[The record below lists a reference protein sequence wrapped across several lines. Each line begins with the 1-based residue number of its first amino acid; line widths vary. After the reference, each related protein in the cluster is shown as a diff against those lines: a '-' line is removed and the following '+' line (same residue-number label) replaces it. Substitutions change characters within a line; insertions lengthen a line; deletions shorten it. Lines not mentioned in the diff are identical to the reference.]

1 VTVFANIFQPLI
13 DVFEAVLTFF
23 HDSVGLQWGVS
34 IIALTVVVR
43 AAILPLTLRQ
53 MKSMRRLQ
61 TLSPK
66 IKELQAKYK
75 GDKQRQNEEMMKFY
89 KENQVNPLGSCL
101 PLLLQ
106 LPVFIG
112 LFYMLR
118 TDLKKDI
125 CPPVVQYVAEQK
137 PSGGLGAVSCTN
149 GMNGQGVPKG
159 AEVSFTDWLHLPAQQ
174 AHHVQTSFDTGFL
187 FIPDLTAKATGAALI
202 TLIVLSVG
210 TQLASSLLMSFTTD
224 KTQRLIFMALPFFFV
239 IFIINF
245 PAGLLVYWITTNTWT
260 ILQQYIIRRT
270 VGPIKPPLQAD
281 GSPAPSPFA
290 QLKEALTGATGGS
303 GSGGGG
309 GSGGGNGKGNG
320 AGSKADRQKVAA
332 GAKAKGSGRGNAS
345 SGGDKPKPKRS
356 GPPPSSPRKKK
367 KRSGR
372 RR

>member
-1 VTVFANIFQPLI
+1 VTVVFANIFQPLI
-13 DVFEAVLTFF
+13 DVFEAVLKFF
-23 HDSVGLQWGVS
+23 HDTIGLQWGLS

-61 TLSPK
+61 ELSPK

-75 GDKQRQNEEMMKFY
+75 DDKQRQNEEMMKFY
-89 KENQVNPLGSCL
+89 REHQVNPLGSCL

-106 LPVFIG
+106 LPVFIS

-125 CPPVVQYVAEQK
+125 CPPVTKYVAQVH
-137 PSGGLGAVSCTN
+137 PDGGLGAVSCTN
-149 GMNGQGVPKG
+149 GMNGQGPPTG
-159 AEVSFTDWLHLPAQQ
+159 AKISFTEWLHLPAQ
-174 AHHVQTSFDTGFL
+174 AHVPKHFDTGFL
-187 FIPDLTAKATGAALI
+187 FIPDLTAKATGAVLI
-202 TLIVLSVG
+202 TLIILYIG
-210 TQLASSLLMSFTTD
+210 TQLASSLLMSVTAD
-224 KTQRLIFMALPFFFV
+224 RTQRLIFMALPFFFV

-260 ILQQYIIRRT
+260 IVQQYIVRRT
-270 VGPIKPPLQAD
+270 VGPIRPPVQPD

-290 QLKEALTGATGGS
+290 QLKEALSGATGGS

-309 GSGGGNGKGNG
+309 GSGSGSSGGGSKGNG
-320 AGSKADRQKVAA
+320 AGAKASREKVAA
-332 GAKAKGSGRGNAS
+332 GTKAKGGGGAS
-345 SGGDKPKPKRS
+345 TSAKPKPKRS
-356 GPPPSSPRKKK
+356 GPPPASPRKKK

>member
-1 VTVFANIFQPLI
+1 MQSIWDGIREGMGYILAFFYSIVPNVGFAII
-13 DVFEAVLTFF
+13 MLT
-23 HDSVGLQWGVS
+23 
-34 IIALTVVVR
+34 IVVR
-43 AAILPLTLRQ
+43 LLLFPLTAKQ
-53 MKSMRRLQ
+53 AKSMIAMQRAQ
-61 TLSPK
+61 PE
-66 IKELQAKYK
+66 IKKLQAKYK
-75 GDKQRQNEEMMKFY
+75 DNRQQLNEEIMKFY

-106 LPVFIG
+106 LPVFIS

-125 CPPVVQYVAEQK
+125 CPPVIQFVADQK
-137 PSGGLGAVSCTN
+137 PAGGLGAVSCTN

-159 AEVSFTDWLHLPAQQ
+159 AEVSFTEWLHLPAQQ

-187 FIPDLTAKATGAALI
+187 FIPDLTAKATGAVLI
-202 TLIVLSVG
+202 TLIVLYVG
-210 TQLASSLLMSFTTD
+210 TQLASSLLMSVTTD
-224 KTQRLIFMALPFFFV
+224 RTQRLIFMALPFFFV

-270 VGPIKPPLQAD
+270 VGPIRPPLQPD

-290 QLKEALTGATGGS
+290 QLKEAITGATGGS

-332 GAKAKGSGRGNAS
+332 GAKAKGGGNAS
-345 SGGDKPKPKRS
+345 SEGNKPKPKRS
-356 GPPPSSPRKKK
+356 GPPPNSPRKKK

>member
-13 DVFEAVLTFF
+13 DVFESILVFF
-23 HDSVGLQWGVS
+23 HGLWGGSWGWS

-61 TLSPK
+61 ELSPK

-89 KENQVNPLGSCL
+89 RENQVNPLGSCL

-106 LPVFIG
+106 LPVFIA

-118 TDLKKDI
+118 TDLKHDI
-125 CPPVVQYVAEQK
+125 CPGIGAYARSIDK
-137 PSGGLGAVSCTN
+137 DLGSVTCSSFQN
-149 GMNGQGVPKG
+149 GFNAAHP
-159 AEVSFTDWLHLPAQQ
+159 HAQV
-174 AHHVQTSFDTGFL
+174 HFDTGFL
-187 FIPDLTAKATGAALI
+187 FIPDLTAKATGAVLI
-202 TLIVLSVG
+202 TLIILYVS
-210 TQLASSLLMSFTTD
+210 TQLASTLLMSVTTD
-224 KTQRLIFMALPFFFV
+224 RTQRLIFMALPFFFV

-260 ILQQYIIRRT
+260 IVQQYIVRRT
-270 VGPIKPPLQAD
+270 VGPIRPPVQAD

-290 QLKEALTGATGGS
+290 QLKEALSGATGGS

-309 GSGGGNGKGNG
+309 GSGSGGGNSKGNG
-320 AGSKADRQKVAA
+320 AARREKVAS
-332 GAKAKGSGRGNAS
+332 GAKAKS
-345 SGGDKPKPKRS
+345 SGGGGGSSAGAKPKPKRS
-356 GPPPSSPRKKK
+356 GPPPASPRKKK

>member
-13 DVFEAVLTFF
+13 DVFESVLTFF
-23 HDSVGLQWGVS
+23 HDNVGLTWGVS

-61 TLSPK
+61 ELSPK

-101 PLLLQ
+101 PLVLQ
-106 LPVFIG
+106 LPVFIS

-118 TDLKKDI
+118 IDLKKDI
-125 CPPVVQYVAEQK
+125 CPPIIKYIAQQH
-137 PSGGLGAVSCTN
+137 PTGGIGAVSCTN
-149 GMNGQGVPKG
+149 GLNGQGAPKG
-159 AEVSFTDWLHLPAQQ
+159 TEVTFNSWLHLPAQ
-174 AHHVQTSFDTGFL
+174 AHLPKHFDTGFL
-187 FIPDLTAKATGAALI
+187 FIPDLTAKATGAVLI
-202 TLIVLSVG
+202 TLIILYVG
-210 TQLASSLLMSFTTD
+210 TQLASSLLMSVTAD
-224 KTQRLIFMALPFFFV
+224 RTQRLIFMALPFFFV

-260 ILQQYIIRRT
+260 IVQQYIVRRT
-270 VGPIKPPLQAD
+270 VGPIRPPLQAD

-290 QLKEALTGATGGS
+290 QLKEALSGATGGS
-303 GSGGGG
+303 GSCGGG
-309 GSGGGNGKGNG
+309 GSGGESSSPKGGNG
-320 AGSKADRQKVAA
+320 AGSKAGREKVAA
-332 GAKAKGSGRGNAS
+332 GAKAKGG
-345 SGGDKPKPKRS
+345 SGGGASGAAKPKPKRS

>member
-1 VTVFANIFQPLI
+1 MTVFANIFQPLI
-13 DVFEAVLTFF
+13 DVFESVLTFF
-23 HDSVGLQWGVS
+23 HDSIGLTWGVS
-34 IIALTVVVR
+34 IIALTIVVR

-106 LPVFIG
+106 LPVFIS

-118 TDLKKDI
+118 LDLKKDI
-125 CPPVVQYVAEQK
+125 CPPIVNYIAQQR

-149 GMNGQGVPKG
+149 GTNGQGVPKG
-159 AEVSFTDWLHLPAQQ
+159 AEVSFTQWLHLPAQ
-174 AHHVQTSFDTGFL
+174 ANTPKHFDTGFL
-187 FIPDLTAKATGAALI
+187 FIPDLTAKATGAVLI
-202 TLIVLSVG
+202 TLIVLYVG
-210 TQLASSLLMSFTTD
+210 TQLASSLLMSITTD

-270 VGPIKPPLQAD
+270 VGPIRPPVQAD

-309 GSGGGNGKGNG
+309 GSGDGNGKGNG

-356 GPPPSSPRKKK
+356 GPPPNSPRKKK

>member
-1 VTVFANIFQPLI
+1 M
-13 DVFEAVLTFF
+13 
-23 HDSVGLQWGVS
+23 S
-34 IIALTVVVR
+34 I
-43 AAILPLTLRQ
+43 
-53 MKSMRRLQ
+53 
-61 TLSPK
+61 
-66 IKELQAKYK
+66 
-75 GDKQRQNEEMMKFY
+75 
-89 KENQVNPLGSCL
+89 
-101 PLLLQ
+101 
-106 LPVFIG
+106 
-112 LFYMLR
+112 
-118 TDLKKDI
+118 
-125 CPPVVQYVAEQK
+125 
-137 PSGGLGAVSCTN
+137 
-149 GMNGQGVPKG
+149 
-159 AEVSFTDWLHLPAQQ
+159 
-174 AHHVQTSFDTGFL
+174 
-187 FIPDLTAKATGAALI
+187 
-202 TLIVLSVG
+202 
-210 TQLASSLLMSFTTD
+210 TTD

-270 VGPIKPPLQAD
+270 VGPIRPPVQAD

-309 GSGGGNGKGNG
+309 GSGDGNGKGNG

>member
-187 FIPDLTAKATGAALI
+187 FIPDLTAKATGAVLI
-202 TLIVLSVG
+202 TLIVLYVG
-210 TQLASSLLMSFTTD
+210 TQLASSLLMSITTD

-260 ILQQYIIRRT
+260 IGQQLLIKRHMGSIAPPGGAGSD
-270 VGPIKPPLQAD
+270 VPLPDGKAKAPAAGPR
-281 GSPAPSPFA
+281 GEPALA
-290 QLKEALTGATGGS
+290 GVGGS
-303 GSGGGG
+303 GSSASGSSATSSGGSGSASTSGGSGGGG
-309 GSGGGNGKGNG
+309 
-320 AGSKADRQKVAA
+320 R
-332 GAKAKGSGRGNAS
+332 
-345 SGGDKPKPKRS
+345 RS
-356 GPPPSSPRKKK
+356 APPPPPRKKK